1 MKPYFQPGRKLP
13 AVPLRANRGDSPSRF
28 VQYVNLSVLLSM
40 LMTACS
46 TAPSSLLLIQP
57 TSDAGASHQ
66 VLVVTSRQPIDDP
79 LLRYGDGRAESLS
92 YNDVAIWVPDDRNPG
107 SVSYPS
113 STPKVQKEFAI
124 TEFQQLDTS
133 SFADT
138 LDQRLERIGPSKAVF
153 VFVHGYNVPYSNG
166 VYRIGQLVADF
177 EADAV
182 PVHYSWP
189 SDGHTLGYLYDRDSV
204 QFSRDG
210 FVDLMVQI
218 SESDAE
224 SIFIMGHS
232 MGTLLVMEGL
242 RQLSL
247 MGRDDIL
254 NTVSPLVLASPDI
267 DVDVFKRQ
275 VGKLSTRPDPFIVFV
290 ASDDG
295 ALKFSERLRGGH
307 ARVGEG
313 LHIPTLQNLGIA
325 VIDLSNVELGDGSQ
339 HSAFA
344 SSPTLIRI
352 MQQARLAQQ
361 TLQSAD
367 DAEQKSPLETLSDF
381 TSGLIHLPERVLDE

>member
-1 MKPYFQPGRKLP
+1 MKPRFAYRRKFPGGALSSH
-13 AVPLRANRGDSPSRF
+13 RGNTPSRF
-28 VQYVNLSVLLSM
+28 VQRASLSVLLS
-40 LMTACS
+40 LLIAACS

-57 TSDAGASHQ
+57 SSGAGASHQ

-79 LLRYGDGRAESLS
+79 QLRYGDGRAESLS
-92 YNDVAIWVPDDRNPG
+92 YNDVAIWVPDNRNPG
-107 SVSYPS
+107 SVNYPS
-113 STPKVQKEFAI
+113 STPNIQKEFAI
-124 TEFQQLDTS
+124 TGFHDLDAS
-133 SFADT
+133 SFQERLNQR
-138 LDQRLERIGPSKAVF
+138 LDQLGPSKTAF

-189 SDGHTLGYLYDRDSV
+189 SEGHTLGYLYDRDSV

-210 FVDLMVQI
+210 FVDLLVQI
-218 SESDAE
+218 SESGAD

-254 NTVSPLVLASPDI
+254 NMVSPLVLASPDI

-275 VGKLSTRPDPFIVFV
+275 VGRLSKVPDPFIVFV

-313 LHIPTLQNLGIA
+313 LHIPTLQQLGIA
-325 VIDLSNVELGDGSQ
+325 VIDLSDVELGDGSQ

-367 DAEQKSPLETLSDF
+367 DAEGSSPLETLSDF

>member
-1 MKPYFQPGRKLP
+1 MSGSVRGASPYLFFR
-13 AVPLRANRGDSPSRF
+13 RAGLAALF
-28 VQYVNLSVLLSM
+28 SVFIA
-40 LMTACS
+40 ACS
-46 TAPSSLLLIQP
+46 TAPASLPLIAPSS
-57 TSDAGASHQ
+57 SFGASHD
-66 VLVVTSRQPIDDP
+66 VLVVTSRLPVNDLQQ
-79 LLRYGDGRAESLS
+79 RYGDGRAESLS
-92 YNDVAIWVPDDRNPG
+92 YNDVAIWVPDNRNPG
-107 SVSYPS
+107 AVNYPS
-113 STPKVQKEFAI
+113 STPDIQKEFAI
-124 TEFQQLDTS
+124 TGFQDLDRS
-133 SFADT
+133 SFSDA
-138 LDQRLERIGPSKAVF
+138 LNERLQLVGPSKTVF

-189 SDGHTLGYLYDRDSV
+189 SEGHKLSYLYDRDSV

-210 FVDLMVQI
+210 FVDVLVQI
-218 SESDAE
+218 SESEAD

-247 MGRDDIL
+247 IGRDDIL
-254 NTVSPLVLASPDI
+254 NMVSPLVLASPDI

-275 VGKLSTRPDPFIVFV
+275 VGKLSTRPGPFIVFV

-295 ALKFSERLRGGH
+295 ALKFSDRLRGGR

-313 LHIPTLQNLGIA
+313 LHIPALQQLGIA
-325 VIDLSNVELGDGSQ
+325 VIDLSDVELGDGSQ

-361 TLQSAD
+361 TLQSVD
-367 DAEQKSPLETLSDF
+367 NAEQRSPLETLSDF
-381 TSGLIHLPERVLDE
+381 TSGIIHLPERVFDD